1 MKVLLIQPPVR
12 DFYRTS
18 IRTQPIGLAY
28 LAASLQT
35 HGHEVEILDCR
46 TDTKRS
52 IALPAELAYLQDY
65 YPFDDRSPFKL
76 YSGYYHFGMD
86 WAEISKKVEDSH
98 ADIFGIS
105 SSFTPYHGEAL
116 EIARI
121 IKQGDGRRIVVM
133 GGAHT
138 SCDPRG
144 VLESPLVD
152 YAVLGEGEFRLP
164 ILLEQIENGH
174 IQGWEQIDGI
184 GYRVHGEVTVNP
196 LKTFVQDLDELPHP
210 ARGLLDLDHYRI
222 KKKRTTMIITSRGCP
237 HGCAYCST
245 HLVMGASF
253 RKRSPQAIIHEIRE
267 CYQHYGIRVFD
278 IEDDNFSF
286 DKGRA
291 KKLMDLLLETFGEG
305 NLQLSAMNGISFTS
319 LDGELLGLMK
329 KAGFRTINLSF
340 VSIDP
345 SMIEKMSRPGGMP
358 RFDEIVTEAARVGL
372 DVVAYAVL
380 GMPGQNVAEM
390 VDTLIYLMGRR
401 VLIGPSVYYPTPGT
415 SLFELCKKE
424 RILPT
429 AIAQWRSSAFPI
441 ETNDFDR
448 LDIATLLRLTR
459 AINFI
464 KGEMD
469 KNELDTGM
477 TWKDLCQVLKER
489 VKVEDPVTLSSSCD
503 KERAV
508 VWCDLLILLMDER
521 SFFSLREDYE
531 GRTSIAKV
539 ESSRKV
545 LDYFFAHAWRKPIL
559 PSRVD

>member
-1 MKVLLIQPPVR
+1 L
-12 DFYRTS
+12 
-18 IRTQPIGLAY
+18 
-28 LAASLQT
+28 
-35 HGHEVEILDCR
+35 
-46 TDTKRS
+46 

-76 YSGYYHFGMD
+76 YPGYYHFGMG
-86 WAEISKKVEDSH
+86 WAEVRKKVEDSH

-105 SSFTPYHGEAL
+105 SAFTPYHGEAL

-121 IKQGDGRRIVVM
+121 IKQGDRRRIVVM

-174 IQGWEQIDGI
+174 TQGSEQIDGI
-184 GYRVHGEVTVNP
+184 GYRVHGEVRVNP
-196 LKTFVQDLDELPHP
+196 LETFVQDLDDLPHP
-210 ARGLLDLDHYRI
+210 ARGLLDLDRYRI
-222 KKKRTTMIITSRGCP
+222 KKERTTMLITSRGCP

-245 HLVMGASF
+245 HHVMGASF
-253 RKRSPQAIIHEIRE
+253 RVRSPQAIIQEIRE

-278 IEDDNFSF
+278 IEDDNFTF
-286 DKGRA
+286 DKERA
-291 KKLMDLLLETFGEG
+291 KRLMGLILETFGEG
-305 NLQLSAMNGISFTS
+305 NLQLAAMNGISFAS
-319 LDGELLGLMK
+319 LDGELLRLMK

-340 VSIDP
+340 VSINP
-345 SMIEKMSRPGGMP
+345 SMTEKMSRPGGML

-380 GMPGQNVAEM
+380 GMPGQKVAEM

-415 SLFELCKKE
+415 ALFELCKKE
-424 RILPT
+424 CILP
-429 AIAQWRSSAFPI
+429 AAMSQWRSSAFPI

-464 KGEMD
+464 KGKMD
-469 KNELDTGM
+469 KNELDKGM
-477 TWKDLCQVLKER
+477 TWRELSQALKER
-489 VKVEDPVTLSSSCD
+489 VKVGDVVTLYPSCD
-503 KERAV
+503 KERAMV
-508 VWCDLLILLMDER
+508 CRDLLLLLMDDR
-521 SFFSLREDYE
+521 SFFSLREDSE
-531 GRTSIAKV
+531 GKKSIAKV
-539 ESSRKV
+539 ESSRRV

-559 PSRVD
+559 PSRMN